1 MFVTCIVTNGQSDS
15 PTARLLSTER
25 LPVRPLSNS
34 SGAVRFTAMRTLTI
48 CTALA
53 VYSITTGCANR
64 TSATANAPAP
74 PPPSATAASVRVAP
88 SPPAHPAGTCK
99 SVNGYPDPTCTPGEV
114 DPNVTQSNIK
124 TTICVS
130 GYTKTVRP
138 PTSYTDALKIQQI
151 GEYGYTDTNVAD
163 YEEDHFIPLELGG
176 SPSDPRNLWPEFP
189 HSPNPKDSVETK
201 LKGLVCANKITLD
214 QARQL
219 IRTDWKTALQKA
231 STK

>member
-1 MFVTCIVTNGQSDS
+1 MK
-15 PTARLLSTER
+15 
-25 LPVRPLSNS
+25 PLSKTVVMAF
-34 SGAVRFTAMRTLTI
+34 GAYL
-48 CTALA
+48 LG
-53 VYSITTGCANR
+53 TGCAKPPA
-64 TSATANAPAP
+64 TTANAPP
-74 PPPSATAASVRVAP
+74 PPLSARSSVTATPSV
-88 SPPAHPAGTCK
+88 PPELPAGSCK
-99 SVNGYPDPTCTPGEV
+99 SANGYPDPTCTPGEV

-130 GYTKTVRP
+130 GYTKKVRP

-151 GEYGYTDTNVAD
+151 RAYGYTDTNVAD

-176 SPSDPRNLWPEFP
+176 NPTDPKNLWPEFP

-219 IRTDWKTALQKA
+219 IRADWKTAVQKA
-231 STK
+231 SAK